1 MIPLPPDAAS
11 VPPYAE
17 GAEGE
22 QRTHR
27 ALLAKLRHDLRTPIN
42 AILGYSEILMEDAQ
56 DGQNLSLLSD
66 LKKIH
71 GAGTELLTRVN
82 DTLANEKVSSGE
94 LDADIEQLAANLHFQ
109 LRTPTDAVIGYSELL
124 LEEARGQGN
133 TQVISDLEKIHASA
147 HRFVTVIND
156 IIKFSISADALAGIE
171 QPTDAE
177 KLVAHAVQ
185 TFQPQTEPTPTAG
198 GDILVVD
205 DNPTNRDIL
214 TQRLARQGHRV
225 VAAEDG
231 RHALQLLQER
241 AFDLILLDILM
252 PELNGYQVLQAIKSH
267 PDWREIPVIMISA
280 LDEMDSVVHC
290 IEMGAEDYLPKPFNP
305 VLLNARI
312 ESSLEKKRL
321 RDQQRALF
329 RKFATD
335 EVVDDLMAEGFALG
349 GKYVQATAMFSDI
362 RSFTT
367 IAEAQSPAE
376 TITLL
381 NNYFG
386 YVMEAIASEG
396 GIVNQMVGD
405 GLMAIFGAPRPRA
418 DHSERAVRAALKMI
432 RRIEDFNQAQTAA
445 GKRTIKIGIGIASGL
460 VIAGYT
466 GTEMRATYTCVGDT
480 VNLAARLEAHTKVVG
495 EPILIDET
503 TRADLGDALRVQ
515 PQGEVQLK
523 GKTQSVQ
530 VYSIPLN
537 QNQ

>member
-17 GAEGE
+17 STDGE

-42 AILGYSEILMEDAQ
+42 AILGYSEILMEDTQ
-56 DGQNLSLLSD
+56 DGQDISLLPD

-71 GAGTELLTRVN
+71 AAGAELLARVN
-82 DTLANEKVSSGE
+82 DILANEKVSSGE
-94 LDADIEQLAANLHFQ
+94 LDADIEQLAANLQFQ

-124 LEEARGQGN
+124 LEEARGQGKI
-133 TQVISDLEKIHASA
+133 QVISDLEKIHASA
-147 HRFVTVIND
+147 HRFVDVIND

-177 KLVAHAVQ
+177 KLVAQAVQ
-185 TFQPQTEPTPTAG
+185 TFQPQTEPTQMAG

-214 TQRLARQGHRV
+214 AQRLARQGHRV
-225 VAAEDG
+225 AAAEDG
-231 RHALQLLQER
+231 RRALQLLQER

-252 PELNGYQVLQAIKSH
+252 PELNGYQVLQAVKSD

-335 EVVDDLMAEGFALG
+335 QVVEELMAEGFALG

-367 IAEAQSPAE
+367 IAEAQTPAE
-376 TITLL
+376 TIALL

-396 GIVNQMVGD
+396 GVVNQMVGD

-480 VNLAARLEAHTKVVG
+480 VNLAARLETHTKVVG

-503 TRADLGDALRVQ
+503 TRADLGDAIRVQ

-523 GKTQSVQ
+523 GKTQGVQ
-530 VYSIPLN
+530 VYSIPLE